1 MTVKTKTQLG
11 VLGALVA
18 AFVVIMLVRSS
29 GEGQAG
35 VSARPSNQAGRS
47 GASGGVPAV
56 ADVNLEALK
65 AEPEAPAAPER
76 NLFVFRERSAPPAA
90 SSVRRTAPPPTTTAP
105 PVPTGPPA
113 PPPIPLKYI
122 GVLEQGAGAG
132 KVAIFSDGRG
142 GTFYGRE
149 GEIIDGRYKV
159 IKIGTE
165 STEVSYVD
173 GRGRQT
179 LRLSG
184 Q

>member
-1 MTVKTKTQLG
+1 MTAATKTQLG
-11 VLGALVA
+11 VLGVLVA
-18 AFVVIMLVRSS
+18 IFVAVMFVRSS
-29 GEGQAG
+29 GEGPAG
-35 VSARPSNQAGRS
+35 APASPSNQAGRP
-47 GASGGVPAV
+47 GAAAGVPQV

-65 AEPEAPAAPER
+65 AQHDAPAAPAR
-76 NLFVFRERSAPPAA
+76 NLFVFRPRA
-90 SSVRRTAPPPTTTAP
+90 APPPPAVRPAQPPPMAAP
-105 PVPTGPPA
+105 PVPAGPPP

-122 GVLEQGAGAG
+122 GLLEQGAGG

-159 IKIGTE
+159 IRIGTE
-165 STEVSYVD
+165 SAEVSYVD

>member
-1 MTVKTKTQLG
+1 MTAKTKTQLG

-18 AFVVIMLVRSS
+18 AFVAVMFVRSS
-29 GEGQAG
+29 GEGPA
-35 VSARPSNQAGRS
+35 VDSAPPSNQTGRAGTAT
-47 GASGGVPAV
+47 GTPEV

-65 AEPEAPAAPER
+65 AEHDAPSDPSR
-76 NLFVFRERSAPPAA
+76 NLFAFRERAAPPRRAA
-90 SSVRRTAPPPTTTAP
+90 PSPERPPEAAPQVPVGPPP
-105 PVPTGPPA
+105 

-122 GVLEQGAGAG
+122 GLLEQGAPAG

-142 GTFYGRE
+142 NTFYGRE

-159 IKIGTE
+159 IRIGTE